1 MQKKSHTFNNEFS
14 KYLDCKMN
22 LCPYCRGNHTNA
34 NIEHKIIDYDKVNF
48 ICPKH
53 YVNYISY
60 CNQCKINICRQCE
73 NEHLNHDKV
82 VFESILKA
90 SDSIFILKEIIFKNL
105 SIPFNKIKITNSN
118 KIIEDDSQLPN
129 LNFEIEIYNV
139 YKIKINVINGN
150 NTETTFVD
158 PYSYIDD
165 IYTKLNK
172 NYKFDLK
179 FNGKKYI
186 LVDLYAN
193 L

>member
-1 MQKKSHTFNNEFS
+1 MPKLYFKDIELFYNKILADYFS
-14 KYLDCKMN
+14 DGL
-22 LCPYCRGNHTNA
+22 
-34 NIEHKIIDYDKVNF
+34 DKVYNLNKLKLF
-48 ICPKH
+48 
-53 YVNYISY
+53 VNIR
-60 CNQCKINICRQCE
+60 NK
-73 NEHLNHDKV
+73 

-129 LNFEIEIYNV
+129 LNFEIEISNV
-139 YKIKINVINGN
+139 DKIKINVINGN

>member
-1 MQKKSHTFNNEFS
+1 MPKLYFKDIELFYNKILADYFS
-14 KYLDCKMN
+14 DGL
-22 LCPYCRGNHTNA
+22 
-34 NIEHKIIDYDKVNF
+34 DKVYNLNKLKLF
-48 ICPKH
+48 
-53 YVNYISY
+53 VNIR
-60 CNQCKINICRQCE
+60 NK
-73 NEHLNHDKV
+73 

-105 SIPFNKIKITNSN
+105 YIPFNKIKITNSN

-129 LNFEIEIYNV
+129 LNFEIEISNV
-139 YKIKINVINGN
+139 DKIKINVINGN